1 MVLRLRIQFCMTI
14 FGSSLL
20 YLAMSVIEIKSSCV
34 PSPTTQICTP
44 SAVMCPL
51 ICLSILAPFQ
61 TKIRQISHC
70 QPSFHI
76 EHMFVL
82 IISETNICSSLDL
95 HERRKTRRA
104 RSTWLRA
111 PQKLASQNVTKP
123 VAHSARPPKRKNAL
137 QALSNLQGASGSGTA
152 HPVRRPTCS
161 PAAGGGGLAGRCLAA
176 AVTCLRR
183 HLPHRR
189 QPQLRASCDGRRTRR
204 QPRRQQPTRRCNPAR
219 SQPRGWTRP
228 RRQRH
233 P

>member
-82 IISETNICSSLDL
+82 IISETNICSSIDL
-95 HERRKTRRA
+95 HERQKTRRA

-111 PQKLASQNVTKP
+111 PQKLASQNVTEPPTHSGRPPNTKTP
-123 VAHSARPPKRKNAL
+123 CRLFRTCRAHQAVGQRTQCAVPPARPPPMA
-137 QALSNLQGASGSGTA
+137 T
-152 HPVRRPTCS
+152 
-161 PAAGGGGLAGRCLAA
+161 GLLAA
-176 AVTCLRR
+176 A
-183 HLPHRR
+183 
-189 QPQLRASCDGRRTRR
+189 Q
-204 QPRRQQPTRRCNPAR
+204 QQPLLACGVVCRAVGSR
-219 SQPRGWTRP
+219 SRTLLATVRVRTASRAGHR
-228 RRQRH
+228 
-233 P
+233 

>member
-123 VAHSARPPKRKNAL
+123 VAHSARPPKRKKRPAGSFEPAGRIRQWDSAPSAPSHL
-137 QALSNLQGASGSGTA
+137 LARRRWRRACWPLLSSSRYLLAASLA
-152 HPVRRPTCS
+152 AS
-161 PAAGGGGLAGRCLAA
+161 PAAAA
-176 AVTCLRR
+176 ARFLRR
-183 HLPHRR
+183 
-189 QPQLRASCDGRRTRR
+189 
-204 QPRRQQPTRRCNPAR
+204 
-219 SQPRGWTRP
+219 
-228 RRQRH
+228 
-233 P
+233 

>member
-1 MVLRLRIQFCMTI
+1 MRIQFCMTI

-82 IISETNICSSLDL
+82 IISEANICSSLDL
-95 HERRKTRRA
+95 YERRKTRRA

-111 PQKLASQNVTKP
+111 PQKLASQNVTEP
-123 VAHSARPPKRKNAL
+123 PTHSDRPPNTKAPRGLFRTYGAHRQL
-137 QALSNLQGASGSGTA
+137 GQRTLCAVPVLARRRWRRACWPLLSSSRYL
-152 HPVRRPTCS
+152 
-161 PAAGGGGLAGRCLAA
+161 LAA
-176 AVTCLRR
+176 SLAAPSAAAAARFLRR
-183 HLPHRR
+183 
-189 QPQLRASCDGRRTRR
+189 
-204 QPRRQQPTRRCNPAR
+204 
-219 SQPRGWTRP
+219 
-228 RRQRH
+228 
-233 P
+233 